1 MTHMRKRK
9 LWTICLTLALFAT
22 PISSQGEENAANQPE
37 VVEAVPVDETPVN
50 GEVSGV
56 DESPEANI
64 QSIPET
70 VDETAEDESTTPV
83 VPVPVAQSDLVLP
96 SQLDLRTAQQVAVR
110 DNPSINA
117 AEMRV
122 AQAQQRVRQ
131 AMAAYFP
138 SIDFSAGITKTWLAE
153 NDFRAAKNAPFQGV
167 LNQLGSSVQLLFQA
181 NNPNAASFLP
191 NTATSIL
198 DAFTQRREVENSF
211 TTYSVRLT
219 GTWLLFDG
227 FEREFT
233 HAASRFARKETSAAH
248 MEAQRIILLAVAQ
261 SFYDAQLAREEI
273 EIARADEAFNLRQL
287 EEAKA
292 RRRVGAGSLSD
303 VLNFE
308 VRVNA
313 ARSALFFNELNYA
326 TARIGLA
333 ALMALPEAN
342 LPDTIT
348 LVPLGP
354 EQGEEMLAPEVEEQV
369 QLALDLRPDLNQ
381 SRYAVDRTRAQVGA
395 RRGVFYPAVG
405 LTAGK
410 VALKVDDNDIGPDD
424 YETSLGINVSY
435 NLFRGGGDLAR
446 LREAKAVHKEA
457 QYLRDQSELDAAA
470 DVRAAAVQ
478 LETAVKQLWLQRAN
492 AQFVRRNRELVE
504 KEFDAGQ
511 ASLVRLNEAQRDL
524 ISAEGNL
531 ALARVSLRR
540 AWQNLFAATGQNISG
555 MDLPAPLEE
564 DASQTDE

>member
-1 MTHMRKRK
+1 MPKRII
-9 LWTICLTLALFAT
+9 WTICLAFALFTLPA
-22 PISSQGEENAANQPE
+22 SSQGEEDTAGQPE
-37 VVEAVPVDETPVN
+37 LVEAAPADETPAT
-50 GEVSGV
+50 GEAPGV
-56 DESPEANI
+56 DESPETDI
-64 QSIPET
+64 QAIPET
-70 VDETAEDESTTPV
+70 IDETPEDKSTTPA
-83 VPVPVAQSDLVLP
+83 VPVPVPQSDLVLP
-96 SQLDLRTAQQVAVR
+96 SRLDLLTAQQVAVR
-110 DNPSINA
+110 DNPSIKA

-153 NDFRAAKNAPFQGV
+153 NDFRAARNAPLQGV
-167 LNQLGSSVQLLFQA
+167 LNQLGGSVQLLFQA

-198 DAFTQRREVENSF
+198 DAFTQRRQVDDSF
-211 TTYSVRLT
+211 TTYSVRFT

-233 HAASRFARKETSAAH
+233 HAASRFARKETAAAH
-248 MEAQRIILLAVAQ
+248 LEAQRIILLAVAH
-261 SFYDAQLAREEI
+261 SYHDAQLALKEI

-333 ALMALPEAN
+333 ALMALPEAS
-342 LPDTIT
+342 LPDAIG

-354 EQGEEMLAPEVEEQV
+354 EQTEEMLSPDVEEQV
-369 QLALDLRPDLNQ
+369 QLALELRPDLNQ
-381 SRYAVDRTRAQVGA
+381 SRYAVDRTHAQVGA

-405 LTAGK
+405 LTASK
-410 VALKVDDNDIGPDD
+410 AALKVNDNDIGADD
-424 YETSLGINVSY
+424 YETSLGLNVSY

-446 LREAKAVHKEA
+446 LREAKALHKEA

-504 KEFDAGQ
+504 KEFSAGQ

-540 AWQNLFAATGQNISG
+540 AWQNLYAATGQNLLG
-555 MDLPAPLEE
+555 TGLPAPWEE
-564 DASQTDE
+564 VSSQTHD